1 MKRIILIFI
10 AFWGLIITGKAQP
23 STLYFMTNVRQ
34 TIYTN
39 PARMSDCSFS
49 IAFPG
54 LTIYNGLY
62 TNSLKFANI
71 FSYSQSKQR
80 YYIDF
85 DKIAQGLADKNNSII
100 QDTRL
105 SLLNF
110 GFRYRYWYFH
120 FDYSLRS
127 QGMLV
132 YPRGIIDFLAYG
144 NTGQYSTLDLSD
156 FSLNYM
162 LYTQKSITV
171 AYQLL
176 RNLKVGATIKLN
188 HGFLNAKT
196 NKFNFV
202 AQFDTA
208 YNDNYPVTL
217 VGSYDFNVSY
227 NPALIYAFLLTTHG
241 YFKNILTDSIF
252 NVLKAK
258 NYGLS
263 FDLGL
268 VYQPIKQVEISASI
282 TNLGYIKW
290 RENAKQLFAN
300 LDSVTFNGMD
310 VFDTTKTKALL
321 DTIKSQI
328 SPKRQ
333 DGPYVTG
340 TYKTVNLGLSVKP
353 LNYLSLGVNF
363 HGTKYGN
370 VWYNV
375 YTLGAYLNPGYGWS
389 FALNYS
395 WYPNSRKNIGAGFAF
410 NIFGAQLYF
419 LMDNI
424 SLPNFGISYF
434 TNRHTLP
441 SENAA
446 TDWVKNTQVVNFMVG
461 LNFNFGC
468 RDRIDYGLLD

>member
-1 MKRIILIFI
+1 MRRAILTLITFL
-10 AFWGLIITGKAQP
+10 GIITLAKAQP
-23 STLYFMTNVRQ
+23 STLYFMTNLRQ

-49 IAFPG
+49 FAFPG
-54 LTIYNGLY
+54 LTLYNGLY
-62 TNSLKFANI
+62 TNSLRFANL
-71 FSYSQSKQR
+71 FSYDQNKQK
-80 YYIDF
+80 YYIDL
-85 DKIAQGLADKNNSII
+85 DKIDQSLADKNNSFIM
-100 QDTRL
+100 DTRW

-120 FDYSLRS
+120 FDYSIRS
-127 QGMLV
+127 QGYFG
-132 YPRGIIDFLAYG
+132 YPRGIIDFLAHG
-144 NTGQYSTLDLSD
+144 NTGQYSTIDLSD
-156 FSLNYM
+156 LSVNYM
-162 LYTQKSITV
+162 LYTQKSITI

-176 RNLKVGATIKLN
+176 RNLKVGATIKFN
-188 HGFLNAKT
+188 HGYLNART
-196 NKFNFV
+196 NKFNLV
-202 AQFDTA
+202 ANFDTA
-208 YNDNYPVTL
+208 YNNNYPVTL

-227 NPALIYAFLLTTHG
+227 PDFPQSIFLSTGRYSFT
-241 YFKNILTDSIF
+241 FNDSVFNILKSR
-252 NVLKAK
+252 NH
-258 NYGLS
+258 GLS
-263 FDLGL
+263 FDFGL

-290 RENAKQLFAN
+290 RENAKELFAN

-328 SPKRQ
+328 NPKFKE
-333 DGPYVTG
+333 GPYVTG
-340 TYKTVNLGLSVKP
+340 TYKTLNFGLGVKP
-353 LNYLSLGVNF
+353 VNYLTLGFNY

-389 FALNYS
+389 FALDYS

-410 NIFGAQLYF
+410 NLFGAQLYF
-419 LMDNI
+419 MMDNI

-434 TNRHTLP
+434 TNRNTPP
-441 SENAA
+441 SENSA
-446 TDWVKNTQVVNFMVG
+446 TDWVKNTQVVNFMFG